1 MRFVTRSEARAYFEG
16 RSVAIV
22 GSGPGSLTNR
32 PGMVDDHDVV
42 VRVNNY
48 RLYPETGYRTD
59 VFYSFF
65 GTSIKK
71 AKEDL
76 IRDGVKL
83 CISKLPNAKVFD
95 SEWHQKHGKTIGVD
109 YRPHYQRRA
118 SWWFCDTYI
127 PSVDEFMAGFRL
139 LGDHMP
145 TTGFA
150 AILDV
155 VSFNPR
161 SVFLTG
167 FDFFRSGLHN
177 VSDPWVEKNLDDPY
191 RHLPEREFNWVATNA
206 SRFEMDRTLRTL
218 LAERVAA

>member
-1 MRFVTRSEARAYFEG
+1 
-16 RSVAIV
+16 
-22 GSGPGSLTNR
+22 
-32 PGMVDDHDVV
+32 
-42 VRVNNY
+42 VNNY

-65 GTSIKK
+65 GTSIRK

-76 IRDGVKL
+76 IRDGVRL
-83 CISKLPNAKVFD
+83 CVSKLPNAKVFD
-95 SEWHQKHGKTIGVD
+95 SEWHARNGKMIGVD
-109 YRPHYQRRA
+109 YRPHYERRA
-118 SWWFCDTYI
+118 NWWFCDTYI

-139 LGDHMP
+139 LCDHMP

-155 VSFNPR
+155 LSFEPK

-177 VSDPWVEKNLDDPY
+177 VCDAWVEKNLDDPY
-191 RHLPEREFNWVATNA
+191 RHMPEREFEWVAKNIGLFTVDA
-206 SRFEMDRTLRTL
+206 ALMKHIE
-218 LAERVAA
+218 ERAAA